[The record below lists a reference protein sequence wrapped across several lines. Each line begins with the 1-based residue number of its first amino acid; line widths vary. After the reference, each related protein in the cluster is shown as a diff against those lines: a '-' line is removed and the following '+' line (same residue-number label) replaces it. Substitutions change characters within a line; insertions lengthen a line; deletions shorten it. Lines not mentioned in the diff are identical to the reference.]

1 MNKSFFYRIDWIVLF
16 CYLSLVFF
24 GLVNIYS
31 SSNYNEINDL
41 DLIQNITN
49 ELINKESLAGKH
61 FIIFSFSMIMGFFIL
76 FIRTQF
82 FQQLSYLVYFA
93 SILSLIGLF
102 IFGQTIN
109 SANSWY
115 VIKGISIQP
124 SELVKIGTILALARH
139 LSDFNTDIT
148 KFQSFFKGVVLILI
162 PSILIVLQPDPGSA
176 IIFGSFFLIFFR
188 EGLSFNYL
196 IISIIGLILF
206 ISTLL
211 IHFNYIIIFI
221 FCLSLFILFISRRF
235 NKKTKILPIFIFMI
249 SSITFVL
256 SVNFFFNSVFEQRHR
271 DRFNVMLGIIED
283 NKGLG
288 YNINQSK
295 IAIGSGGFSGKGF
308 LQGTQTKGDFV
319 PEQQTDYIFSTV
331 GEEWGFIGSFGLVA
345 VFVILIVRMLNQAEK
360 QTNIYRR
367 TFIYGISSLFFSHF
381 TINIGMSLG
390 LFPTV
395 GIPLPF
401 ISSGG
406 SSLLAFSLLIFI
418 YLNFDANRLNHW

>member
-61 FIIFSFSMIMGFFIL
+61 FIVFSFSIIMGFFIL

-124 SELVKIGTILALARH
+124 SELAKIGTILALARH

-162 PSILIVLQPDPGSA
+162 PSILIILQPDPGSA
-176 IIFGSFFLIFFR
+176 IIFGSFFL
-188 EGLSFNYL
+188 
-196 IISIIGLILF
+196 
-206 ISTLL
+206 
-211 IHFNYIIIFI
+211 
-221 FCLSLFILFISRRF
+221 
-235 NKKTKILPIFIFMI
+235 
-249 SSITFVL
+249 
-256 SVNFFFNSVFEQRHR
+256 
-271 DRFNVMLGIIED
+271 
-283 NKGLG
+283 
-288 YNINQSK
+288 
-295 IAIGSGGFSGKGF
+295 
-308 LQGTQTKGDFV
+308 
-319 PEQQTDYIFSTV
+319 
-331 GEEWGFIGSFGLVA
+331 
-345 VFVILIVRMLNQAEK
+345 
-360 QTNIYRR
+360 
-367 TFIYGISSLFFSHF
+367 
-381 TINIGMSLG
+381 
-390 LFPTV
+390 
-395 GIPLPF
+395 
-401 ISSGG
+401 
-406 SSLLAFSLLIFI
+406 
-418 YLNFDANRLNHW
+418 